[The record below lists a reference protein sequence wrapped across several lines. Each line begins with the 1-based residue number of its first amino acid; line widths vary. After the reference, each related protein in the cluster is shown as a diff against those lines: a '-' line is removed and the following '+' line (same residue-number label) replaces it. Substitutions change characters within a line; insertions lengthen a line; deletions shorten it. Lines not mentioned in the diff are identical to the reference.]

1 MPGQV
6 RGLQYI
12 HENYGV
18 LPWEQVVQ
26 PAVDVARNGFSV
38 SPDLARGM
46 DFATRKHDF
55 LVEDATWA
63 IDFAPN
69 GTRLGLGDKMTRKRY
84 ANTLEAIARDGP
96 DTFYTGAMAKAI
108 VAAVAAVNGTMTLQ
122 DLREYTVIPRPPV
135 TIDFHGYRV
144 AGCGS
149 PTSGAVALSVLKT
162 IEGYDG
168 FGQAENLNLST
179 HRLVEAIRFG
189 YGKVRI
195 KVSISRILINNGR
208 EQVLETQRSSTKCHP
223 SRSTW

>member
-1 MPGQV
+1 MPGEV

-18 LPWEQVVQ
+18 LPWAQVVQ
-26 PAVDVARNGFSV
+26 PAVDVARNGFAV

-46 DFATRKHDF
+46 SSATRKHDF
-55 LVEDATWA
+55 LVEDVTWA

-69 GTRLGLGDKMTRKRY
+69 GTRLALGDTIARKRY

-96 DTFYTGAMAKAI
+96 DTFYTGAMAEAI
-108 VAAVAAVNGTMTLQ
+108 VAAVAAANGTMTLQ
-122 DLREYTVIPRPPV
+122 DLREYTVISRPPV
-135 TIDFHGYRV
+135 TIDFHGYHV

-149 PTSGAVALSVLKT
+149 PASGVVALSVLKT

-168 FGQAENLNLST
+168 FGQAENLNIST
-179 HRLVEAIRFG
+179 HRLVEAMRFG
-189 YGKVRI
+189 YGKVRSQI
-195 KVSISRILINNGR
+195 SISRILINNGR

-223 SRSTW
+223 SKPIW